1 MEEMFEGDCPF
12 KRWENSPSDLLIH
25 DISCIY
31 FSLGFNCI
39 KFKMKAP
46 TYEWSCTNS
55 NHKEFIDKNILYLS
69 FLLAAFAFI
78 SSSQAFSG
86 CPAVVLNNIINTATN
101 AANIT
106 VFFILVEVNSRSH
119 TLSFEVVVVMTLQ
132 KIEIC
137 VVLFIV
143 YNFECMVT

>member
-1 MEEMFEGDCPF
+1 M
-12 KRWENSPSDLLIH
+12 
-25 DISCIY
+25 
-31 FSLGFNCI
+31 
-39 KFKMKAP
+39 
-46 TYEWSCTNS
+46 
-55 NHKEFIDKNILYLS
+55 KNILYLGS
-69 FLLAAFAFI
+69 LLAAFAFI

-86 CPAVVLNNIINTATN
+86 CPEVVLNNIINTATN

-106 VFFILVEVNSRSH
+106 VFFILVEVNSRAH